1 MMGSHVVVLSS
12 SDIATDLLERRGV
25 VYGDRVRRP
34 LDISFMTSVLT
45 CTYCQ
50 PRLPMVN
57 ELYVL
62 AHSPVTTPTS
72 SGTSG
77 WTALGPSL

>member
-12 SDIATDLLERRGV
+12 SDVATDLLERRGV
-25 VYGDRVRRP
+25 VYGDRVCRP
-34 LDISFMTSVLT
+34 HDVPFTTSILT
-45 CTYCQ
+45 GTYHQ

-62 AHSPVTTPTS
+62 ARSSVTTPTNN
-72 SGTSG
+72 G
-77 WTALGPSL
+77 LL